1 MVEAEEVRRGGVNG
15 IEGRTTVGFEA
26 RRVDKEGAGRGGA
39 GTRGGVGVGRE
50 MTFVVES

>member
-39 GTRGGVGVGRE
+39 RGVGWGWAGR
-50 MTFVVES
+50 